1 MKDPDLQH
9 DAPLAPRTTLGVG
22 GPARYLAHCR
32 NAKHLYQT
40 LTWARREQVATFVLG
55 GGSNLLVADAGFAGL
70 VVIYAADDVEVLER
84 RRLDAEE
91 VVRVRVAAG
100 KDWDAFV
107 AWTVEQGLAGL
118 ECLSG
123 IPGTV
128 GAVPIQ
134 NIGAYGQEV
143 SETIATVWALDLADR
158 RQVSFD
164 AAECGFGYR
173 TSRFKTYDLDRYV
186 ITDVDF
192 RLPVHAWGT
201 ARYPDLQ
208 RRLATP
214 ERAPLQQLRD
224 AVLQVRREKSM
235 VLDPHDP
242 NRRSA
247 GSFFVNPIV
256 TPAQAEAV
264 RKAAAE
270 LGVQRELPVFDAT
283 GGDKKLS
290 AAWLIEEAGFTRGY
304 QLGPVGV
311 STNHTLA
318 LINCGGAHAVDLL
331 RLAARIRHTVRTK
344 FGVTLQPEPRLLGF
358 DRPTAALLDE
368 LASAP

>member
-9 DAPLAPRTTLGVG
+9 DAPLAPRTTFGVG

-32 NAKHLYQT
+32 NAKVLYQT
-40 LTWARREQVATFVLG
+40 LTWARRQEVATVVLG
-55 GGSNLLVADAGFAGL
+55 SGSNLLVADAGFPGL
-70 VVIYAADDVEVLER
+70 VVIYAADDIEVLQRSR
-84 RRLDAEE
+84 RDADP
-91 VVRVRVAAG
+91 VVHVRVAAG

-107 AWTVEQGLAGL
+107 AWTIEQGLAGL

-128 GAVPIQ
+128 GAAPIQ

-143 SETIATVWALDLADR
+143 ADTIATVWALDLADR

-164 AAECGFGYR
+164 AVECGFGYR

-192 RLPVHAWGT
+192 RLPVRDWGT
-201 ARYPDLQ
+201 ARYPDLR

-214 ERAPLQQLRD
+214 ERAPLRQLRD

-256 TPAQAEAV
+256 TPAEAEAV
-264 RKAAAE
+264 RRAATE
-270 LGVQRELPVFDAT
+270 LAVRRELPMFEAT
-283 GGDKKLS
+283 AGGRKLS
-290 AAWLIEEAGFTRGY
+290 AAWLIEEAGFPRGY
-304 QLGPVGV
+304 ELGPAGL

-318 LINCGGAHAVDLL
+318 LINRGGAQAIDLL
-331 RLAARIRHTVRTK
+331 RLAARIRHGVRTK

-358 DRPTAALLDE
+358 DRPAADLLDE
-368 LASAP
+368 LANNA